1 MSGWPSPLPGELE
14 RRLDRPRGTV
24 RYRLRRAA
32 QPRGI
37 IVLIHGLASNL
48 TRWAEFIE
56 HTSLKDEWDILR
68 IDLRGHGESRTRGAI
83 DMELWCDDIAAVL
96 DAERHARAVVVGHSL
111 GAHVAVFL
119 AARLPERVRAIAL
132 IDPLLREAARGKTRW
147 LFPAVP
153 LLRLLSWLLRVLNTV
168 GIRRRV
174 IPPRDL
180 RALDEQTR
188 ALLARLGD
196 SSAIVDKYI
205 SPTADLR
212 HIRTAYYFRDLA
224 EMFRPLPLDRVRAP
238 TLAVLSRGL
247 TFSDLAVTRER
258 LSRFAHAELVEIDA
272 YHWPLT
278 EKPAEVRCA
287 IEDWCRRLPEG
298 PGDSRAA

>member
-1 MSGWPSPLPGELE
+1 MNGWPSPLPGEQE
-14 RRLDRPRGTV
+14 RQLDRPRGTV
-24 RYRLRRAA
+24 RYRLRRTAR
-32 QPRGI
+32 PRGV

-56 HTSLKDEWDILR
+56 HTTLKGEWDILR

-83 DMELWCDDIAAVL
+83 DMEQWCGDIAAIL
-96 DAERHARAVVVGHSL
+96 DTERHARAVVVGHSL
-111 GAHVAVFL
+111 GAHVAVYL
-119 AARLPERVRAIAL
+119 AARLPDRVQAIAL

-147 LFPAVP
+147 LFPAAP
-153 LLRLLSWLLRVLNTV
+153 LLRLLSWLLRVLNWF
-168 GIRRRV
+168 GIRRRA

-196 SSAIVDKYI
+196 RSAIVEKYI

-212 HIRTAYYFRDLA
+212 HIRAAHYFKDLV
-224 EMFRPLPLDRVRAP
+224 EMFRPLPLDEVRVP
-238 TLAVLSRGL
+238 VLALLSRGL

-258 LSRFAHAELVEIDA
+258 LSRLAHAELVEIDA

-278 EKPAEVRCA
+278 EKPVEVRHA
-287 IEDWCRRLPEG
+287 IEAWCRRLPG
-298 PGDSRAA
+298 

>member
-1 MSGWPSPLPGELE
+1 MSGWPPPLPGETERLLE
-14 RRLDRPRGTV
+14 RPRGVV
-24 RYRLRRAA
+24 RYRLLRAA
-32 QPRGI
+32 ASNGV

-56 HTSLKDEWDILR
+56 HTSLKDNWDILR
-68 IDLRGHGESRTRGAI
+68 IDLRGHGESQTHGSI
-83 DMELWCDDIAAVL
+83 DMEMWCADIAAIL
-96 DAERHARAVVVGHSL
+96 DTERYTRAVVVGHSL
-111 GAHVAVFL
+111 GAHVAVYMT
-119 AARLPERVRAIAL
+119 ARLPERVRAIAL
-132 IDPLLREAARGKTRW
+132 IDPLLRAAVRGKTRW
-147 LFPAVP
+147 LYTAAP
-153 LLRLLSWLLRVLNTV
+153 LLRMLSWLLRVLNSL
-168 GIRRRV
+168 GIRRRR

-212 HIRTAYYFRDLA
+212 HIRAAHYFKDLA
-224 EMFRPLPLDRVRAP
+224 EMLRPLPLDRTRAP

-247 TFSDLAVTRER
+247 TFSDLATTRAL
-258 LSRFAHAELVEIDA
+258 LSRLAHAELVEIDA

-278 EKPAEVRCA
+278 EKPVEVRQA
-287 IEDWCRRLPEG
+287 IEEWCRRLPG
-298 PGDSRAA
+298 

>member
-14 RRLDRPRGTV
+14 RQLDRPRGTV
-24 RYRLRRAA
+24 RYRLLRTA
-32 QPRGI
+32 QPHGLL
-37 IVLIHGLASNL
+37 VLIHGLASNL

-56 HTSLKDEWDILR
+56 HTALKSEWDILR
-68 IDLRGHGESRTRGAI
+68 LDLRGHGESRTRGAI
-83 DMELWCDDIAAVL
+83 DMELWCDDIAAIL

-119 AARLPERVRAIAL
+119 AARLPDRVRAIAL

-147 LFPAVP
+147 LFPAAP
-153 LLRLLSWLLRVLNTV
+153 LLSLLSALLRVLNAL
-168 GIRRRV
+168 GLRRRT

-180 RALDEQTR
+180 RALDEKTR

-212 HIRTAYYFRDLA
+212 HIRAAHYFKDLA
-224 EMFRPLPLDRVRAP
+224 EMLRPLPLDRTRAP

-247 TFSDLAVTRER
+247 TFSDLATTRAL
-258 LSRFAHAELVEIDA
+258 LSRLAHAELVEIDA

-278 EKPAEVRCA
+278 EKPVEVRQA
-287 IEDWCRRLPEG
+287 IEEWCRRLPG
-298 PGDSRAA
+298 

>member
-1 MSGWPSPLPGELE
+1 LPGELE
-14 RRLDRPRGTV
+14 RQLDRPRGTV
-24 RYRLRRAA
+24 RYRLLRTA
-32 QPRGI
+32 QPHGLL
-37 IVLIHGLASNL
+37 VLIHGLASNL

-56 HTSLKDEWDILR
+56 HTALKSEWDILR
-68 IDLRGHGESRTRGAI
+68 LDLRGHGESRTRGAI
-83 DMELWCDDIAAVL
+83 DMELWCDDIAAIL

-119 AARLPERVRAIAL
+119 AARLPDRVRAIAL

-147 LFPAVP
+147 LFPAAP
-153 LLRLLSWLLRVLNTV
+153 LLSLLSALLRVLNAL
-168 GIRRRV
+168 GLRRRT

-180 RALDEQTR
+180 RALDEKTR

-212 HIRTAYYFRDLA
+212 HIRAAHYFKDLA
-224 EMFRPLPLDRVRAP
+224 EMLRPLPLDRTRAP

-247 TFSDLAVTRER
+247 TFSDLATTRAL
-258 LSRFAHAELVEIDA
+258 LSRLAHAELVEIDA

-278 EKPAEVRCA
+278 EKPVEVRQA
-287 IEDWCRRLPEG
+287 IEEWCRRLPG
-298 PGDSRAA
+298 